1 MEFSKTFVEPR
12 NLENE
17 NDKYI
22 SGTDRRLNQVLIDVC
37 FKVKINEIVLISE
50 NTRLG
55 QKWKKKG

>member
-1 MEFSKTFVEPR
+1 M
-12 NLENE
+12 ENE

-37 FKVKINEIVLISE
+37 FKVKIDEIVLISE

>member
-1 MEFSKTFVEPR
+1 MDFSKTFVEPR

-22 SGTDRRLNQVLIDVC
+22 SDTDRRLNQVLIDAC

-55 QKWKKKG
+55 QKWKQKG